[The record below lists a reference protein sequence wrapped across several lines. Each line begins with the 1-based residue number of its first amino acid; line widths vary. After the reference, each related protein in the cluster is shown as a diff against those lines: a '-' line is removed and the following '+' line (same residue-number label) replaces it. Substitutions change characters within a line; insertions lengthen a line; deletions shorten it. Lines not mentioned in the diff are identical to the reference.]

1 MNLLKFAALTAAT
14 SNKNVHPAFMK
25 VATTK
30 KGPGA
35 TDATKNSRSAGEAA
49 EAECINEGVSLCCD
63 LCCID
68 IVVYHLSLSL
78 MYTTMN
84 LMYISP
90 TPWIAI
96 SIAIG

>member
-14 SNKNVHPAFMK
+14 SNKNVHPAFMNMK

-49 EAECINEGVSLCCD
+49 EAECINEGVSFVFYNLLILLC
-63 LCCID
+63 IAS
-68 IVVYHLSLSL
+68 IIS
-78 MYTTMN
+78 N
-84 LMYISP
+84 LM
-90 TPWIAI
+90 
-96 SIAIG
+96 

>member
-49 EAECINEGVSLCCD
+49 EAECINEGVSFVFYNLLILLC
-63 LCCID
+63 IAS
-68 IVVYHLSLSL
+68 IIS
-78 MYTTMN
+78 N
-84 LMYISP
+84 LM
-90 TPWIAI
+90 
-96 SIAIG
+96 